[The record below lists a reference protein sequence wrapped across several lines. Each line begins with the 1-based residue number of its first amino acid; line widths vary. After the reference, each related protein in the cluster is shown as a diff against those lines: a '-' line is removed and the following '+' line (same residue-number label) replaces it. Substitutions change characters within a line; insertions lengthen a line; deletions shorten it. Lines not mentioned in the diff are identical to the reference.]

1 MVRNLTAV
9 PIEGIAPSQVVV
21 VTRSGERNPV
31 IAELRGLLRDA
42 LTGSG
47 PDAG

>member
-21 VTRSGERNPV
+21 VTRSGER
-31 IAELRGLLRDA
+31 RGLLRDA